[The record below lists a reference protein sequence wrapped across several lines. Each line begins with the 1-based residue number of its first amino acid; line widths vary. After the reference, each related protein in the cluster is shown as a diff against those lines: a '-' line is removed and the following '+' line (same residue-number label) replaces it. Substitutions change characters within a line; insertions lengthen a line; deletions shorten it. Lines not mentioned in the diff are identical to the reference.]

1 MGCPLRRL
9 PAPNLACHTSH
20 SLTDDPTHTRVHTHT
35 HTTPWTTQP
44 PALRTGAELEEQVA
58 FLHQHGCPQPLPAS
72 TARNHCHCTTTTT
85 TATRTHPHP
94 LPVLSCWP
102 ASAAARR
109 AAICSN
115 YYLNLPGRCN
125 QKRSET
131 IRLDQKRSSM
141 RHTIVCRGRQHI
153 DRASLGSWYYRC
165 SRATGSSGCSGH
177 GAGCPLP
184 PHTPTRA
191 HTHAHTHAHSQTDR
205 QTDTYTYEHTHTSTY
220 PPSFP
225 HVGTRLLLLWV

>member
-1 MGCPLRRL
+1 MIPHIPGYTHTLTPRRGPHSRRL
-9 PAPNLACHTSH
+9 CGLEQSSRSRWRSCTSMGARSH
-20 SLTDDPTHTRVHTHT
+20 CPH
-35 HTTPWTTQP
+35 QP
-44 PALRTGAELEEQVA
+44 PAT
-58 FLHQHGCPQPLPAS
+58 
-72 TARNHCHCTTTTT
+72 TATATTTT

-115 YYLNLPGRCN
+115 YYLNLPGLCN

-191 HTHAHTHAHSQTDR
+191 HTQAYTHAHSQTDR

-225 HVGTRLLLLWV
+225 HVGTRLLLLLV